1 MNKSVAIGQEP
12 RLYRQATCQCAH
24 SQAPS
29 KTRAPFVSASD
40 LLRRSSFIS
49 SVRFPLPQTCG
60 RWWWRM
66 ACICRHPR
74 AGACTRLSGIPVPC
88 WNRQN
93 RHSRNAFLI
102 RSSWPED
109 TFLGVRR
116 YILLRTGLRPR
127 WYGCPCKQYPPQ
139 LSKVGVKIFL
149 GAWHKY

>member
-1 MNKSVAIGQEP
+1 MNKKCS
-12 RLYRQATCQCAH
+12 H
-24 SQAPS
+24 
-29 KTRAPFVSASD
+29 RARVPFVSASD

-60 RWWWRM
+60 RWLWRM

-74 AGACTRLSGIPVPC
+74 AGAYTRLSGIPVPC

-116 YILLRTGLRPR
+116 YVLLRTGLRPR

-139 LSKVGVKIFL
+139 LSKVSLSADRRLRVSCQTFLCLLSKVGVKIFL
-149 GAWHKY
+149 GAWHT